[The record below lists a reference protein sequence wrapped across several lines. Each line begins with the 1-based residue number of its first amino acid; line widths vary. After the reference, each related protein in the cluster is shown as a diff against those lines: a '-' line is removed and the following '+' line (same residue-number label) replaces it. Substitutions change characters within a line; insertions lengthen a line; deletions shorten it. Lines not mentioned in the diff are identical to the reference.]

1 MVLFFN
7 DLMKRLLIFF
17 TLSLP
22 FLTQAQLPV
31 ADIKRDKPVN
41 FATEVYPFLK
51 ENCLACH
58 NSTKAK
64 ADLILESPQDM
75 IRGGDTGPSIEP
87 GNADASFLFTT
98 AAHIEE
104 PTMPPANNK
113 SKAENLTPEQLALLK
128 LWINEGAK
136 GGRCLDPCT
145 RIVVAPDRTPTHL
158 HCRDIPRRAVRHCR
172 ARTENRCLRSPAGE
186 PDREPARSR
195 LRASDRPSRPRPDCH
210 LQSRWDDRLGRISHC
225 KDLAAKCG
233 VSRGSPPPT

>member
-1 MVLFFN
+1 
-7 DLMKRLLIFF
+7 MKRLLLFF

-104 PTMPPANNK
+104 PTMPPTNNK

-136 GGRCLDPCT
+136 GDVVSTPAPESWSLLTGPQPIYTAAISQEGRF
-145 RIVVAPDRTPTHL
+145 A
-158 HCRDIPRRAVRHCR
+158 IPVKPMP
-172 ARTENRCLRSPAGE
+172 LRNE
-186 PDREPARSR
+186 
-195 LRASDRPSRPRPDCH
+195 SRPC
-210 LQSRWDDRLGRISHC
+210 QNNFKSRF
-225 KDLAAKCG
+225 
-233 VSRGSPPPT
+233 